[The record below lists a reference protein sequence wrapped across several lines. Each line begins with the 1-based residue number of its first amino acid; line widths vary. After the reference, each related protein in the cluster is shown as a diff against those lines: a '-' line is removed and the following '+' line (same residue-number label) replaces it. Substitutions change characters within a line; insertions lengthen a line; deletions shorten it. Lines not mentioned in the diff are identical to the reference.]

1 MNAAINQDVMVKPTT
16 LGPLDLPGLEQVFYH
31 PTFLKVINELEAP
44 KGHENDFGG
53 FKYRSAEDIQA
64 ALKPILLK
72 YKCTVITRKFDTDDG
87 FEVYAY
93 IVFKDEKYMR
103 CDLPG
108 VATYDFVKDLAS
120 NKKISKTQ
128 QYAAYQSYAKK
139 YALCNLLLID
149 DSQNDLDAFTNE
161 NIKNE
166 KQNRG
171 KQNYQNQNNNRVVTQ
186 ADCDKALKQINDLPL
201 DTPIQ
206 QATYI
211 FDGLRSQYPE
221 FDQIIYDAGCKKYH
235 EIMHHLET
243 LAQQQHNAK
252 QNTAPASNNQSKGNT
267 NTRPKNTAATTQQV
281 QQQNNAQ
288 QTAANK
294 SDVLITSKQY
304 GELEVFI
311 DERGLGMQ
319 EVCKHLAVDSLK
331 QIKVIER
338 MAHEVIKQ

>member
-1 MNAAINQDVMVKPTT
+1 MNAAINPENMVSAISDSENV
-16 LGPLDLPGLEQVFYH
+16 LDLTGLEQVFYH
-31 PTFLKVINELEAP
+31 PTFLKLINELEAP
-44 KGHENDFGG
+44 KGHANEFGG
-53 FKYRSAEDIQA
+53 FKYRTAEDIQA

-93 IVFKDEKYMR
+93 IVFKDQKYMR

-108 VATYDFVKDLAS
+108 VATFDFAKDLAS

-149 DSQNDLDAFTNE
+149 DSQNDLDALTNE
-161 NIKNE
+161 NIKHE

-171 KQNYQNQNNNRVVTQ
+171 KQNYQNQHNNRVVTQ

-201 DTPIQ
+201 DTPVQ

-243 LAQQQHNAK
+243 LAQQQHNVK

-267 NTRPKNTAATTQQV
+267 NSQPKNTAQS
-281 QQQNNAQ
+281 AQ
-288 QTAANK
+288 TNTNDA
-294 SDVLITSKQY
+294 LITSKQF

-311 DERGLGMQ
+311 DERGLDMQ

-331 QIKVIER
+331 QIKVAELSVIKGEIER